1 MGYYDVGDRVRL
13 SGEFTDEDGNLHDP
27 TAVYVTYTD
36 PGGTETVLQYGVD
49 VEVIRDAV
57 GQYHVDIAVDEV
69 GRWPYRWYSTGT
81 GQAAGTARLVVK
93 ANAR

>member
-36 PGGTETVLQYGVD
+36 PNGTETVLQYGVD
-49 VEVIRDAV
+49 VEVIRNAE
-57 GQYHVDIAVDEV
+57 GQYHVDIDVDEV
-69 GRWPYRWYSTGT
+69 GRWPYEWYATGT
-81 GQAAGTARLVVK
+81 GRSRGTARLIVK
-93 ANAR
+93 SDAR